1 MEGEEEEGR
10 EDGEDLWVRGGP
22 SQGMDYG
29 SVDPTVASSSSL
41 GARGGCLPGPETK
54 GRSRKSGGRSSHQL
68 TTGFKEEWK
77 LPGRRARDMGWAGDL
92 HDLFVL

>member
-1 MEGEEEEGR
+1 MGSGAGPVFLKEVGSEDSGGWASLEGEEEEGR

-41 GARGGCLPGPETK
+41 GARRRLPA
-54 GRSRKSGGRSSHQL
+54 
-68 TTGFKEEWK
+68 W
-77 LPGRRARDMGWAGDL
+77 ARD
-92 HDLFVL
+92 